1 MGRRSFEQLMG
12 FHAAPTLLGMKP
24 ASMLSFRKSSFE
36 DFETLLASYRNCFS
50 CKGISVY
57 RLAEGEEHVLI
68 LFYRAAALD
77 QALRREDVR
86 TLLTSYGYPAEGSL
100 EELLE
105 VLESRLRLRKSFP
118 HEIGLFLGYPP
129 EDVKGFIEHR
139 GQDFAYSGYWKVYS
153 NEQETRRLF
162 ERYTACTDEFCRQL
176 NAGVNFAELLQ
187 AV

>member
-1 MGRRSFEQLMG
+1 MGRTVFEQLMG
-12 FHAAPTLLGMKP
+12 FHAAPTLLGLKP
-24 ASMLSFRKSSFE
+24 ASMLSFRKSRFE
-36 DFETLLASYRNCFS
+36 DFEGLLASYRNCFS

-57 RLAEGEEHVLI
+57 RLAEGEEHLLL
-68 LFYRAAALD
+68 LFYRKEALE
-77 QALRREDVR
+77 QALQEEAVRE
-86 TLLTSYGYPAEGSL
+86 LLISYGYPAGGSP
-100 EELLE
+100 EDWLE
-105 VLESRLRLRKSFP
+105 VLASRLRLRKSFP

-162 ERYTACTDEFCRQL
+162 DRYTACTDEFCRQL
-176 NAGVNFAELLQ
+176 NAGVKFSELLQ